1 MELEE
6 WKDIENYPN
15 YQVSNLGN
23 VKSIPRKKT
32 KGGILK
38 QTINK
43 LGYVKVLLIKDGK
56 NKLVS
61 VHRLVAKAFIPNPLN
76 KPQVNHINGNKTDNN
91 VSNLEWCTPSENI
104 KHTYSALGRKQ
115 TTMKKI
121 YSRDKK
127 GKIFSY
133 KSKSE
138 AIREL
143 KHLGFMA
150 SNHANINQA
159 IKNKGIAYD
168 RKWANEIID
177 LLQVGDIV
185 TTKHLGLGKEYIEVI
200 DNETSLEILKS
211 YFKEKSLELISV
223 VTKEQFSQ
231 MAYKIGD

>member
-1 MELEE
+1 MKLEV
-6 WKDIENYPN
+6 WKDIEDYPN

-23 VKSIPRKKT
+23 VKSTPRLKT

-38 QTINK
+38 QTVNK

-61 VHRLVAKAFIPNPLN
+61 VHRLVAEAFIENPEN
-76 KPQVNHINGNKTDNN
+76 KPQVNHIDGDKTNNN
-91 VSNLEWCTPSENI
+91 VNNLEWCTASENI
-104 KHTYSALGRKQ
+104 KHTYSTLGRKQ
-115 TTMKKI
+115 TTMKKT

-143 KHLGFMA
+143 KHIGYMK

-177 LLQVGDIV
+177 LIEVGDYV
-185 TTKHLGLGKEYIEVI
+185 NGYKVYNI
-200 DNETSLEILKS
+200 DYAWNDKTRLVPYVDCIKNNYVNEIKS
-211 YFKEKSLELISV
+211 I
-223 VTKEQFSQ
+223 VTKEMFSS
-231 MAYKIGD
+231 MSYEVSK